1 MAKFGI
7 SGVGPCSPFSYVQSL
22 AGQGYSQD
30 GTGPNAPDANADL
43 WSAAMTG
50 NQPVIG
56 DNPALCGLNTALAGG
71 EAGENPEPSL
81 TYAGCAYDW
90 IETQCTGNQT
100 WPTTDGSGGIW
111 GCPVLTGGQT
121 TLAGC
126 ATIPASSCAPP
137 TTCIPVPT
145 VVVPSATIELPIS
158 CQFNFLPPAGYTPNE
173 DLSDDPVGSA
183 PTTTNPS
190 GNNAGDDRTGE
201 GDGMACIVQA
211 QTNDSTA
218 ANPTAD
224 PQWEPLGQPLTLIPE
239 GTNNTENGRYGDLT
253 VPLPSANAQIR
264 LQYTSFVL
272 QDGTVDGSGVTDV
285 APGQVEPQPI
295 GSLYCSRAESYGSP
309 ASQGYKY
316 CENDSGPAVGFSP
329 PVNVAIEPDAEL
341 QLAAVP
347 INIIYQAP
355 TGYDTSSF
363 QSEASSTTQVTE
375 SLDNEGTDTQGE
387 SNAFGFGAGVSI
399 GIPEL
404 FKVNLNYQGTWTKG
418 TSNTTVN
425 SSTKGQSVQVTYTL
439 SQTFGSGANPRLY
452 GKEKGLRPLAPG
464 SPGAN
469 NGHAP
474 WYYDRIVLEV
484 GSHVATFD
492 LNACADG
499 APTNTGSYY
508 DEKTETVATDVP
520 TCAGGV
526 TPLAGYLPYD
536 SGIGTMGLAIYQLI
550 PCLAAKNG
558 CTFSGPGG
566 SPVVI
571 FARSGRG
578 SHKRGPLCRHRAGD
592 PRDPATG
599 WYTCRPECG
608 PRNGTGRT
616 RPHPQWGTSMIP
628 TLV

>member
-1 MAKFGI
+1 
-7 SGVGPCSPFSYVQSL
+7 
-22 AGQGYSQD
+22 
-30 GTGPNAPDANADL
+30 
-43 WSAAMTG
+43 
-50 NQPVIG
+50 
-56 DNPALCGLNTALAGG
+56 
-71 EAGENPEPSL
+71 
-81 TYAGCAYDW
+81 
-90 IETQCTGNQT
+90 
-100 WPTTDGSGGIW
+100 
-111 GCPVLTGGQT
+111 
-121 TLAGC
+121 
-126 ATIPASSCAPP
+126 
-137 TTCIPVPT
+137 
-145 VVVPSATIELPIS
+145 
-158 CQFNFLPPAGYTPNE
+158 
-173 DLSDDPVGSA
+173 
-183 PTTTNPS
+183 
-190 GNNAGDDRTGE
+190 
-201 GDGMACIVQA
+201 MACIVQA

-224 PQWEPLGQPLTLIPE
+224 PQWEPFGQPLTLLPE
-239 GTNNTENGRYGDLT
+239 GTTSQVRRGDLT

-295 GSLYCSRAESYGSP
+295 GSLYCSRAEYYGSP

-316 CENDSGPAVGFSP
+316 CKNDSGPAVGFSP

-347 INIIYQAP
+347 INIIYQPP

-363 QSEASSTTQVTE
+363 QSEASSTTAVTE

-404 FKVNLNYQGTWTKG
+404 FKVNLNYQGTWTNG

-425 SSTKGQSVQVTYTL
+425 SSTKGQSVKVTYTL
-439 SQTFGSGANPRLY
+439 SQTFGAGANPRLY
-452 GKEKGLRPLAPG
+452 GKEKGLRPLPPG

-508 DEKTETVATDVP
+508 DEKTKTVVTDVP

-536 SGIGTMGLAIYQLI
+536 SGDGTMGLAIYQLI
-550 PCLAAKNG
+550 PCLTAQHG

-571 FARSGRG
+571 SPGQ
-578 SHKRGPLCRHRAGD
+578 
-592 PRDPATG
+592 ATL
-599 WYTCRPECG
+599 
-608 PRNGTGRT
+608 
-616 RPHPQWGTSMIP
+616 S
-628 TLV
+628 